1 MIACQFFLQV
11 SLFMRWCLLMPAC
24 QAACL
29 ISVKWSVCGSCLLIW
44 KLMMTARAVPHLK
57 LMTPQRGAG
66 GKGRALGK
74 GEPGRLLHSR
84 ILPLPGS
91 LSGLSW
97 VDVPHITM
105 WIQWRLD
112 EEHLNWTWSNVTIYW
127 KALGYLIV
135 ALFLGKRDPKTG
147 IILHHIASCCNPLNI
162 QFSGRVS
169 AAAMR
174 WGLTKR

>member
-11 SLFMRWCLLMPAC
+11 SFLEVRFILRWGLLMPAC

-29 ISVKWSVCGSCLLIW
+29 ISVKWPVCGSCLLIW

-84 ILPLPGS
+84 ILPL
-91 LSGLSW
+91 SGFLLRWCSSYDH
-97 VDVPHITM
+97 VNPMTT
-105 WIQWRLD
+105 RRGAFK
-112 EEHLNWTWSNVTIYW
+112 LNLKQCHNILKSTGFSNSCI
-127 KALGYLIV
+127 I
-135 ALFLGKRDPKTG
+135 LGKKDPKTG
-147 IILHHIASCCNPLNI
+147 IILHHVATP
-162 QFSGRVS
+162 
-169 AAAMR
+169 
-174 WGLTKR
+174 